1 MLGVGWMGGRGER
14 YSDHTM
20 AGVEGEGAGR
30 AEGGGWLM
38 APIKLMFSWE
48 DGGVATSTCV
58 ESIPLRRSL
67 RNIFKENP

>member
-48 DGGVATSTCV
+48 DGGVATFQMC
-58 ESIPLRRSL
+58 
-67 RNIFKENP
+67 

>member
-1 MLGVGWMGGRGER
+1 MGWLDGGGRGER

-38 APIKLMFSWE
+38 APIKLKFSWE
-48 DGGVATSTCV
+48 DGGVATFQMC
-58 ESIPLRRSL
+58 
-67 RNIFKENP
+67 